1 MRYSGLLDMQQF
13 LSFWLGIVL
22 IVPFSADCSAEESE
36 QTTLREKYKEF
47 QKKMLQMKTMGG
59 RQFWGDVQFFQGW
72 KIQQNVISKHYRLLN
87 STDQRHASG
96 TLEECQKQLEEIKQA
111 EQLKPM
117 QGKAVILIH
126 GIIRS
131 SKSFSKLKSACE
143 ESGRLVIP
151 FDYPSTQLTIPEN
164 AKFLEQVIHSLHGVE
179 EIELVVH
186 SMGGLIVRSWL
197 DQQAVVDSR
206 VKRMVMLGVPNRG
219 ADMADRFRANLLF
232 KVIFGPAGQQLVTE
246 ENNDFIA
253 ELPTP
258 PFPFGIIAGGRNTL
272 KGYNPLIR
280 GDNDGTVGVHSTR
293 LPGASD
299 YILLPILH
307 SFMMSD
313 SEAIA
318 HTLRFL
324 DTGKFRESDEVQPIP
339 VAETATSP

>member
-1 MRYSGLLDMQQF
+1 MQKN
-13 LSFWLGIVL
+13 LAFWRGIVL
-22 IVPFSADCSAEESE
+22 VVYFSANCSADEPGKST
-36 QTTLREKYKEF
+36 QQEKYREIE
-47 QKKMLQMKTMGG
+47 KKVLQMKTMGG

-87 STDQRHASG
+87 SADQRHASG
-96 TLEECQKQLEEIKQA
+96 TLEECQKRLEEIKQA
-111 EQLKPM
+111 EHLKPM

-131 SKSFSKLKSACE
+131 SKSFDKLKAACQKT
-143 ESGRLVIP
+143 GRLVVP
-151 FDYPSTQLTIPEN
+151 FDYPSTQRTIPEN
-164 AKFLEQVIHSLHGVE
+164 AKYLEQVIHSLEGIE
-179 EIELVVH
+179 EIDLVVH
-186 SMGGLIVRSWL
+186 SMGGLVVRSWL
-197 DQQAVVDSR
+197 DQQSVVDTR
-206 VKRMVMLGVPNRG
+206 VKRMVMLGVPNKG
-219 ADMADRFRANLLF
+219 ADMADRFRSNLLF

-253 ELPTP
+253 DLPTP

-293 LPGASD
+293 LPGAAD

-313 SEAIA
+313 SEAIT

-324 DTGKFRESDEVQPIP
+324 ETGRFRESDEVQPIP
-339 VAETATSP
+339 IAETATNP

>member
-1 MRYSGLLDMQQF
+1 MQQV
-13 LSFWLGIVL
+13 LSFWLGIAL
-22 IVPFSADCSAEESE
+22 IVSFSANCRAEERE
-36 QTTLREKYKEF
+36 NTTLQDKYKEI
-47 QKKMLQMKTMGG
+47 QKKVLQMKTMGG

-87 STDQRHASG
+87 SSDQRHASG
-96 TLEECQKQLEEIKQA
+96 TFEVCQKRLEEIKQA

-117 QGKAVILIH
+117 RGKAVILIH

-131 SKSFSKLKSACE
+131 SKSFEKLKIVCE
-143 ESGRLVIP
+143 KSGRLVVP

-164 AKFLEQVIHSLHGVE
+164 AKFLEQVIHSLEGVE

-186 SMGGLIVRSWL
+186 SMGGLVVRSWL
-197 DQQAVVDSR
+197 DQQTVVDSR

-219 ADMADRFRANLLF
+219 ADIADRLRSNLLF

-246 ENNDFIA
+246 ANSDFIA
-253 ELPTP
+253 DLPTP

-280 GDNDGTVGVHSTR
+280 GDDDGTVGVSSTR
-293 LPGASD
+293 LPGAAD

-313 SEAIA
+313 SVAIT

-339 VAETATSP
+339 VPETASSQ

>member
-1 MRYSGLLDMQQF
+1 MWYSGLRDMRHF

-22 IVPFSADCSAEESE
+22 IVPFSADCGAEESE
-36 QTTLREKYKEF
+36 VTTLQEKYQEF
-47 QKKMLQMKTMGG
+47 QKKVLQMKTMGG

-72 KIQQNVISKHYRLLN
+72 KIQQNVITKHYRLLN
-87 STDQRHASG
+87 SADQRHASG
-96 TLEECQKQLEEIKQA
+96 TLEECQKRLEEIKRV
-111 EQLKPM
+111 EKLKPM
-117 QGKAVILIH
+117 RGKAVILIH

-131 SKSFSKLKSACE
+131 SKSFDKMKSACE
-143 ESGRLVIP
+143 ESGRLVVP
-151 FDYPSTQLTIPEN
+151 FDYPSTQITIPEN
-164 AKFLEQVIHSLHGVE
+164 AKFLGQVIHSLQGVE

-186 SMGGLIVRSWL
+186 SMGGLVVRSWI

-246 ENNDFIA
+246 ANDDFIA
-253 ELPTP
+253 DLPTP
-258 PFPFGIIAGGRNTL
+258 PFPFGIVAGGRNTA

-280 GDNDGTVGVHSTR
+280 GDNDGTVGVRSTR
-293 LPGASD
+293 LPGATD

-307 SFMMSD
+307 SFMMGD
-313 SEAIA
+313 SEAIT

-339 VAETATSP
+339 AVEAATSP